1 MKYINTFENF
11 SNYLSDYIEIDGI
24 SYSTKNSNNDYIASN
39 IEELSNFYKW
49 FGKSKN
55 LDSEKRPV
63 VCYHGSY
70 SNFNIFK
77 PSKSVGTHNEPNQ
90 IEGIYF
96 TSNKE
101 GASFFALSTDER
113 FLKSVYLSF
122 QNPYIS
128 KTHNSLKEE
137 IGVKENSE
145 VNTELKRLGYDSLIL
160 ENGFHAL
167 GTHVLYLA
175 FYPTQIKSINND
187 GSWDINDSNIYS

>member
-1 MKYINTFENF
+1 MKFITNF
-11 SNYLSDYIEIDGI
+11 NDFLKESGNIL
-24 SYSTKNSNNDYIASN
+24 NSN
-39 IEELSNFYKW
+39 FWKW
-49 FGKSKN
+49 FGNSK
-55 LDSEKRPV
+55 V
-63 VCYHGSY
+63 VDDNNKPLICYHGSY
-70 SNFNIFK
+70 SDFNIFK
-77 PSKSVGTHNEPNQ
+77 PSKSVGTHKEPNQ

-101 GASFFALSTDER
+101 GASFFALSTDDR

-137 IGVKENSE
+137 IGVRENSE
-145 VNTELKRLGYDSLIL
+145 VNAELKRLGYDSLIL

-175 FYPTQIKSINND
+175 FYPMQIKSTNND
-187 GSWDINDSNIYS
+187 GSWDIDDDNINS